1 MLSPHLPQDFGTVPN
16 HLQNDGLHDRCL
28 EADCLEVDCLE
39 ADCLEVDCLE
49 ADCLEVDCLELDLAA
64 DCLDW
69 GEGGWR
75 YGSYNIMYY
84 RST

>member
-16 HLQNDGLHDRCL
+16 HLQNDGLHDR
-28 EADCLEVDCLE
+28 CLE